1 MFIEDCTSQNQ
12 ALGLGESALHVS
24 NGIIRMDMALGRG
37 INIKLAKDAHVM
49 IKMDDI
55 ASFTMLDMNQLM
67 GRGCRSQGHGE
78 GSIYI
83 PKRIDGI
90 SVMKQIAANDAKK
103 SQDDIPV
110 LMKLFKNCRPW
121 NNA

>member
-1 MFIEDCTSQNQ
+1 
-12 ALGLGESALHVS
+12 
-24 NGIIRMDMALGRG
+24 MALGRG
-37 INIKLAKDAHVM
+37 INIKLAKDAHVI

-67 GRGCRSQGHGE
+67 GRGCRSQGHGV

-90 SVMKQIAANDAKK
+90 SVMKQIAANDAMK

-110 LMKLFKNCRPW
+110 LIKLFKNCQKW